1 MLYDATMA
9 LKRHFDDIATP
20 HPIPRGLSSQLHKRA
35 LQCAVGQGV
44 LAIQPSAD
52 APMPPTFFLVL
63 LVQFISTLADN
74 ALLIVAIARVM
85 ELQGAAWTIP
95 VIKISFTVF
104 YVALAPL
111 AGPLADAFRKGRVML
126 LANLLKTC
134 AVIWL
139 LLGADPALAI
149 ALAGLGAA
157 VYAPAK
163 YGLITELLPP
173 RDLVRANG
181 FFESVTVSA
190 VILGTALGGLLISP
204 WINDCCSPTWLINE
218 EAPSRLLAGV
228 ICLVVMNAL
237 AALLSLGVA
246 DSGARYA
253 RQSIHP
259 MALMAHFWRENRLLW
274 RDRIGGLSMSVT
286 TLLWGV
292 GATLQLIVLRW
303 ANEALGL
310 SLAHAAYLQGVT
322 ALGVIVGAV
331 LASRYVRLEQATGLL
346 PIGML
351 IGLLVPLMLSV
362 QSVLLAVTLLTLVGA
377 LAGFFVVPMNAM
389 LQHRGCTLLTAGRSI
404 AVQGFNENAGM
415 LLMLAAYALG
425 TAWQM
430 PLAWLIW
437 ALGGLITLGMAW
449 LLYAYRIIATPTTA
463 TPPDVNAAPQMSSK
477 FQKSITKLLSTQPKL
492 PP

>member
-1 MLYDATMA
+1 M
-9 LKRHFDDIATP
+9 
-20 HPIPRGLSSQLHKRA
+20 
-35 LQCAVGQGV
+35 
-44 LAIQPSAD
+44 PS
-52 APMPPTFFLVL
+52 TFYLVL

-85 ELQGAAWTIP
+85 ELQGPAWTIP

-104 YVALAPL
+104 YVVLAPV

-126 LANLLKTC
+126 LANFLKAC
-134 AVIWL
+134 AVVWL

-149 ALAGLGAA
+149 AVAGLGAA

-163 YGLITELLPP
+163 YGLVTELLPA

-181 FFESVTVSA
+181 YFESVTVSA

-204 WINDCCSPTWLINE
+204 WLNHCCTPNWLINDQS
-218 EAPSRLLAGV
+218 PSQLQAGLV
-228 ICLVVMNAL
+228 CLVIMNAL
-237 AALLSLGVA
+237 ATLLSLGVA

-253 RQSIHP
+253 HHSVHP
-259 MALMAHFWRENRLLW
+259 VALTARFWRESRLLW

-286 TLLWGV
+286 TLLWAV

-331 LASRYVRLEQATGLL
+331 LASRYVRLDQATRLL
-346 PIGML
+346 PVGML
-351 IGLLVPLMLSV
+351 IGLLVPVMLGV
-362 QSVLLAVTLLTLVGA
+362 KSVLLAVALLTLVGA
-377 LAGFFVVPMNAM
+377 LAGFFVVPMNAL

-425 TAWQM
+425 TAWQV

-437 ALGGLITLGMAW
+437 ALGGLITLGMVW
-449 LLYAYRIIATPTTA
+449 LELAHRAG
-463 TPPDVNAAPQMSSK
+463 AAPPADASAD
-477 FQKSITKLLSTQPKL
+477 LGLHR
-492 PP
+492 